1 MSGLDIELV
10 ANLSTIAKQVQENE
24 IPDINIG
31 NYTPFSHS
39 SNTGTGFHGQAYY
52 SSSTNT
58 LVIAAAGTN
67 PNHGTW
73 DGLRD
78 LRQDAELGAGL
89 AEYIG
94 LQTLQTS
101 DMQSFVDQTI
111 VDATDQYGGQINIIV
126 TGFSLG
132 GYLAQATAPSNATIV
147 AFESPGMG
155 GLVGSEVTNENVH
168 YYYSNPSTWSVL
180 TTIIHSSGDHVSD
193 NIYYLQG
200 GNDHSISELADYLQT
215 NNPSFSSLAEIQEFN
230 EVQERVRV
238 GLEIFENNPE
248 FLQNP
253 AQVDTFLQGLSDHP
267 EVAMGVYGMAQIL
280 YGDIDNLVEGTSYD
294 FRFGRDIGQ
303 FNSGEIVAGGIDD
316 AGNGFVIFADQ
327 INGVLDSVTA
337 KGLNLT
343 ADQVVLAAR
352 NGGEDLN
359 GMENAVN
366 LVESSAE
373 PVYGTFDGFEYLDV
387 GPDTPEYD
395 LVILTD
401 FSHGTSSTQ
410 VSSEDLIIADVVANG
425 TIVPGGNWSV
435 ATTIA
440 NESGIFATPSGI
452 AADWN
457 SPGRGTV
464 LDDLSDNVSTIHND
478 FYGGF
483 VEVSPGVYEH
493 PDVVVAMPSSDITSS
508 FVSINQFAE
517 IDPLVLD
524 LDGDGIELTPFNE
537 HNIYFDVDND
547 GAIERTGWVGAD
559 DGILGHDLNG
569 DGEINNITETLSE
582 YYGAADSRGASGQST
597 RGEGNYGTGAIYGNG
612 FEALATLDSNN
623 DGIIDASDTQFS
635 TLRVWQDANSDA
647 QTDAGELI
655 SLVGYVASNVK
666 HPGEWRMA
674 A

>member
-1 MSGLDIELV
+1 MITEDFDFEGGAAPSAFNFIFGSSIESDHAEKVTFIYEGEGFVGNNYGNHEYNEWLNSTESHERASEGASFFSTSTLFDARGRIVDDLIAAEVLPFPTEDGFYGTGYLDIEP
-10 ANLSTIAKQVQENE
+10 EE
-24 IPDINIG
+24 IEYNP
-31 NYTPFSHS
+31 T
-39 SNTGTGFHGQAYY
+39 TGTFGG
-52 SSSTNT
+52 
-58 LVIAAAGTN
+58 
-67 PNHGTW
+67 
-73 DGLRD
+73 
-78 LRQDAELGAGL
+78 
-89 AEYIG
+89 
-94 LQTLQTS
+94 
-101 DMQSFVDQTI
+101 VD
-111 VDATDQYGGQINIIV
+111 
-126 TGFSLG
+126 F
-132 GYLAQATAPSNATIV
+132 
-147 AFESPGMG
+147 
-155 GLVGSEVTNENVH
+155 
-168 YYYSNPSTWSVL
+168 
-180 TTIIHSSGDHVSD
+180 
-193 NIYYLQG
+193 
-200 GNDHSISELADYLQT
+200 
-215 NNPSFSSLAEIQEFN
+215 
-230 EVQERVRV
+230 
-238 GLEIFENNPE
+238 
-248 FLQNP
+248 
-253 AQVDTFLQGLSDHP
+253 
-267 EVAMGVYGMAQIL
+267 
-280 YGDIDNLVEGTSYD
+280 
-294 FRFGRDIGQ
+294 
-303 FNSGEIVAGGIDD
+303 
-316 AGNGFVIFADQ
+316 
-327 INGVLDSVTA
+327 
-337 KGLNLT
+337 
-343 ADQVVLAAR
+343 
-352 NGGEDLN
+352 
-359 GMENAVN
+359 
-366 LVESSAE
+366 
-373 PVYGTFDGFEYLDV
+373 LDV

-559 DGILGHDLNG
+559 DGILVHDLNG

-582 YYGAADSRGASGQST
+582 YYGAP
-597 RGEGNYGTGAIYGNG
+597 EGTGAIYGNG

-655 SLVGYVASNVK
+655 SLAEAGITSIDLNNTEDGAL
-666 HPGEWRMA
+666 WRLA